1 MKVTLK
7 DIAEETGY
15 SISTVSRVLNGSDK
29 ISKKARREIYQTAKR
44 LKYPIYRTLNGEK
57 IVDSLKIFFVVTGFH
72 IGEFYASMFNGL
84 NNAAEKHNAQLSM
97 ISMQKSFDEMLQ
109 AIKELSKE
117 KYEGMIIFAPEFH
130 KENYEKLKEALP
142 DDFPIVSNA
151 LIENPTVSTVT
162 FDSYSGGF
170 LAGEHFRNQKYSKCG
185 IIKGPF
191 KKAEARYRSNG
202 YRDYIFQAPDM
213 ELCWEYQGDFTF
225 ESGIEAFKSFEK
237 AENKPRCIFASN
249 DVMGHGFLEEAL
261 KNNYNVPK
269 DLALIGYDDLPIC
282 TRHRPTIS
290 SIHTDYETLGMV
302 TMEKMKEILTNP
314 DQQEGV
320 LSLVPVNL
328 EVRESSLMK
337 SN

>member
-84 NNAAEKHNAQLSM
+84 NIAAEKHNAQLSM
-97 ISMQKSFDEMLQ
+97 ISMQKPFDEMLQ
-109 AIKELSKE
+109 AIKELSSE
-117 KYEGMIIFAPEFH
+117 KYEGLVIFAPEFH
-130 KENYEKLKEALP
+130 KQSYLKLKEALP
-142 DDFPIVSNA
+142 DDYPIVSNA
-151 LIENPTVSTVT
+151 VIENPVVSTVT

-170 LAGEHFRNQKYSKCG
+170 LAGEHFRKQGYRNCG

-213 ELCWEYQGDFTF
+213 ELCWECQGDFSF
-225 ESGIEAFKSFEK
+225 ASGTKAFQSFLK
-237 AENKPRCIFASN
+237 AEKKPEAIFASN
-249 DVMGHGFLEEAL
+249 DVMGHAFLEKAL
-261 KNNYNVPK
+261 EYGYDVPE
-269 DLALIGYDDLPIC
+269 DIALIGFDDLPIC
-282 TRHRPTIS
+282 ARHRPTIS
-290 SIHTDYETLGMV
+290 SVHTDYEKLGMV
-302 TMEKMKEILTNP
+302 TMEKMKEIITNP

-320 LSLVPVNL
+320 LSLVPVS
-328 EVRESSLMK
+328 VITRESSRCE
-337 SN
+337 